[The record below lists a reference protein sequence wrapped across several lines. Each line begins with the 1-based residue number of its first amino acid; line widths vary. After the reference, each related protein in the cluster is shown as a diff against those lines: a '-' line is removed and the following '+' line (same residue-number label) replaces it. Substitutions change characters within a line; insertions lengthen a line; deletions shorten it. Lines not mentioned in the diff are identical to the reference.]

1 MQMEELNE
9 NVEATEVDE
18 VVKTEVIEILQDEVV
33 EEKTYTQADIDNL
46 QAQIDELAQYRP
58 KEVSE
63 ADIRLE
69 QVWQREVAQTL
80 KEEGLEI
87 FSEFIRADVDDN
99 NALQSQITKLK
110 EIVGALELSNSYQPT
125 NHKSPDAYSLAKKNK
140 DVKSMISEKLS
151 N

>member
-18 VVKTEVIEILQDEVV
+18 VVETEVIETLQDEVV

-140 DVKSMISEKLS
+140 DVKSMISQKLS

>member
-1 MQMEELNE
+1 MEELNE

-18 VVKTEVIEILQDEVV
+18 VVETEVIETLQDEVV

-140 DVKSMISEKLS
+140 DVKSMISQKLS